1 MEIDCI
7 QFSSTDIDIN
17 AELETINV
25 WLMRA
30 RLNRDPGSD
39 FARIFNEKMAR
50 GAALQSKIPDII
62 ISIDQKKKELKKIK
76 NAKK

>member
-1 MEIDCI
+1 
-7 QFSSTDIDIN
+7 
-17 AELETINV
+17 
-25 WLMRA
+25 MRA

-39 FARIFNEKMAR
+39 FERIFNEKMAR